1 MALQA
6 GELFATLTLDTS
18 EFDRNFNEATNS
30 VGTSGGMFEGLS
42 ALGVACFAKIGEA
55 VSEVAGKV
63 VDFVADS
70 MGVFGDYEEQ
80 LNRVDVAMGGLTES
94 EKTMI
99 DDFIQ
104 STAQSTRYGASEI
117 AEVMKTLAKAGYE
130 PAEAME
136 AIPTILNMAT
146 VNEEGLADTTNYLLD
161 QFNSLG
167 AGTAENMDTIADKT
181 TYVSNKF
188 KMSSDD
194 IANAWK
200 YVGSNT
206 AMLNG
211 GLEEQ
216 YKWFGLI
223 ADAGLNV
230 SDNGDKL
237 RNMENQLLAPTSK
250 LNEQLESMGIQTRD
264 TNGNLLDTQDV
275 MAEFFQQLD
284 QMSAVE
290 RDSILASVF
299 NQEDLPFIQSMR
311 SEMSG
316 LGYDVDNLGVDFSNA
331 GGLCKEGADKIGE
344 GWNGAVAGTKSAIE
358 ALQLAVGKVFTHLFE
373 PLLNAGKNAIV
384 GITNIFN
391 QIVAKLKLFIG
402 EHQAAFEGIVRVI
415 QPVMHTIKDIIGN
428 VWDAIKGI
436 FSAALDWIG
445 ALIDVFAGVLTGDW
459 QMLWNGIKDM
469 VGAAW
474 DGIATAIE
482 FVVDTIID
490 VIAGFVGSVVNK
502 FSEMGSGAYNKVI
515 EIKNNITNKFH
526 ELVHSAVG
534 AIKEL
539 PNKIGGVFSDLASS
553 AYDWGT
559 NILQGLINGIESM
572 IGSVWDKISSVA
584 SGIKDK
590 VTGAL
595 GIHSPS
601 RVFME
606 YGKFIDEGLAL
617 GIERSM
623 GKVSNATGNLIAAA
637 TPDMNS
643 ANFSGANQTN
653 VLDRLESILMG
664 GGSARGSRDGVT
676 YKSLFNIEHF
686 ENNRELDSEAL
697 MAEMATYI
705 KASNRAT
712 GF

>member
-55 VSEVAGKV
+55 VLEVAGKV
-63 VDFVADS
+63 ADFVSDS
-70 MGVFGDYEEQ
+70 MGLFGDYEEG
-80 LNRVDVAMGGLTES
+80 LHRIEVAAGGLTES

-104 STAQSTRYGASEI
+104 STAQSTRYGATEI
-117 AEVMKTLAKAGYE
+117 EEVFLQLTKAGYS
-130 PAEAME
+130 PAESMA
-136 AIPTILNMAT
+136 AIPNILNMAT
-146 VNEEGLADTTNYLLD
+146 VNGEDLGDTANYLLD

-167 AGTAENMDTIADKT
+167 AGATEDMNSIADKS
-181 TYVSNKF
+181 TYVTNKF
-188 KMSSDD
+188 KMNSDD

-223 ADAGLNV
+223 ADAGLDV
-230 SDNGDKL
+230 GDNGDKL
-237 RNMENQLLAPTSK
+237 RNMENQLLDPTSK
-250 LNEQLESMGIQTRD
+250 LNKQLESMGIQTRD
-264 TNGNLLDTQDV
+264 TNGNLLDTQDI
-275 MAEFFQQLD
+275 MAQFYQQLD

-311 SEMSG
+311 SEMG
-316 LGYDVDNLGVDFSNA
+316 KLGYDVDQLGVDFNNA

-344 GWNGAVAGTKSAIE
+344 GWNGAKAETKSAIE
-358 ALQLAVGKVFTHLFE
+358 ALKLAVGGAFTHLFE

-391 QIVAKLKLFIG
+391 QIVAKLKSFIG

-415 QPVMHTIKDIIGN
+415 QPIMNTIKDIIGN

-445 ALIDVFAGVLTGDW
+445 AIIDVFAGVLTGDW

-474 DGIATAIE
+474 DGIATVIQ

-490 VIAGFVGSVVNK
+490 IVSGFVGSVVNK

-534 AIKEL
+534 AIKGL
-539 PNKIGGVFSDLASS
+539 PDKIGGIFSDLASS
-553 AYDWGT
+553 AWDWGA
-559 NILQGLINGIESM
+559 NILQGLIGGIESM

-590 VTGAL
+590 ITGAL

-623 GKVSNATGNLIAAA
+623 GKVSNATNNLIAVA

-643 ANFSGANQTN
+643 ANFSGANQIN
-653 VLDRLESILMG
+653 VIDRLESILMG